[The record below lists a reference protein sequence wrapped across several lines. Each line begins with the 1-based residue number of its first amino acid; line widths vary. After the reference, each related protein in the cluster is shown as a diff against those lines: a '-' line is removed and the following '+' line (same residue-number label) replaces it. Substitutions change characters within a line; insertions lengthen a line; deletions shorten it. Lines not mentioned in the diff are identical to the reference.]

1 MRERCET
8 YKRVRSEVEGRPY
21 ALGEAQA
28 VMRNTY
34 VAPTMEEARRVAE
47 EGIMS
52 TFTYNDP
59 FRGMQVFMN
68 PGEELTPD
76 MKLDW
81 DFLEPRALLVGP
93 PVSTDRSVTMA
104 AELGL
109 NACYWQ
115 PPVKRCGRIPQDE
128 GAVRDL

>member
-34 VAPTMEEARRVAE
+34 VAPTMEEALLSPRRVAE

-68 PGEELTPD
+68 PGEELT
-76 MKLDW
+76 
-81 DFLEPRALLVGP
+81 RG
-93 PVSTDRSVTMA
+93 
-104 AELGL
+104 
-109 NACYWQ
+109 
-115 PPVKRCGRIPQDE
+115 
-128 GAVRDL
+128 GAT